1 MAIYKS
7 YKIKLSNGTASGMYL
22 LATDEE
28 IKYDKD
34 GNTKS
39 PSGRAYKIQIE
50 VEAIYNNRRKR
61 GKKSFN
67 IPLGTSIVKAVQ
79 SLQGK
84 KNEMINTLKNK
95 GTLKIERL
103 TIADIKLTL
112 GNFSDCWLSYYET
125 QLATDK
131 IKHSTY
137 LIYKNAFNT
146 YLKPLHKMKVIEITI
161 RHVQNI
167 INNELS
173 NKKAPATISR
183 IKPTVKPLLEHYD
196 VILNWKKLIEPK
208 IDNERKYKKS
218 KEETKQ
224 IINELLNYRHPEV
237 RAIFHFSLTGR
248 RISEILALRY
258 ENINWNTNTYLIP
271 KENVKTRKDIEFKL
285 TLPLIDAIKSRGKI
299 KKEGLVFSLSSKW
312 VLANFKKCMAN
323 LGIYDLHLHDLR
335 SLVAQTALDNGAN
348 IYDVS
353 ALLAHSNIAT
363 TEKRYVDKN
372 KDHAQKALDK
382 FTSATTLLLEEEIID
397 VEVIEDNFLGI
408 KKLFPNATDEQIKK
422 AIAILVSDN
431 LDKLK

>member
-1 MAIYKS
+1 MATYKPF
-7 YKIKLSNGTASGMYL
+7 KIKLSNGTASGMYL
-22 LATDEE
+22 LANEDE
-28 IKYDKD
+28 IKFDKD
-34 GNTKS
+34 GNTKT

-50 VEAIYNNRRKR
+50 VEAIYNNQRKR
-61 GKKSFN
+61 GKKSFS
-67 IPLGTSIVKAVQ
+67 IPLGTSIIKAVQ

-84 KNEMINTLKNK
+84 KNEMINALKNK
-95 GTLKIERL
+95 GTLKTERVV
-103 TIADIKLTL
+103 ISDIKQTL
-112 GNFSDCWLSYYET
+112 GNFADCWLSYYET

-137 LIYKNAFNT
+137 LIYKNTFDT
-146 YLKPLHKMKVIEITI
+146 YLKPLQKMKVKEITI
-161 RHVQNI
+161 RDVQNI
-167 INNELS
+167 INNALS

-208 IDNERKYKKS
+208 VDNERKYKKS
-218 KEETKQ
+218 KEETKE
-224 IINELLNYRHPEV
+224 IINKLLSYEHPEI

-285 TLPLIDAIKSRGKI
+285 TQPLLEAIKSRGKI
-299 KKEGLVFSLSSKW
+299 KKEGLVFSLTSKW
-312 VLANFKKCMAN
+312 VLVHFKRCMAS

-382 FTSATTLLLEEEIID
+382 FTSATALLLEDEIID
-397 VEVIEDNFLGI
+397 VEVEENKFLAI
-408 KKLFPNATDEQIKK
+408 KKLYPNALDEQIKK
-422 AIAILVSDN
+422 AMNILES
-431 LDKLK
+431 KFETY

>member
-1 MAIYKS
+1 MAIYKP

-34 GNTKS
+34 RNTKS

-84 KNEMINTLKNK
+84 KNEMINLLKSK
-95 GTLKIERL
+95 GTLKTEKV
-103 TIADIKLTL
+103 TFSDIKQTN
-112 GNFSDCWLSYYET
+112 GNFADCWLSYYET

-146 YLKPLHKMKVIEITI
+146 YLKPLHKMKVNEITI

-224 IINELLNYRHPEV
+224 IINELLNYKHPEV

-312 VLANFKKCMAN
+312 VLANFKKCMAS

-397 VEVIEDNFLGI
+397 VEVVEDNFLGI